1 MQFLPNKYF
10 CFFSFIITFADEL
23 TKHIFYF
30 EKNCDNISSN
40 RLFALLFCSR
50 NTRHQYRQ
58 RTSGCFAI
66 SHNKEVPYDANIPI
80 DSIISWTDEL
90 APTLKSP
97 KTEEAYFTL
106 VLWEVNAYIMRGDLS
121 LAIDRARLMYEY
133 AKDIKSNFGIAL
145 SNQAVGQAYSASNIQ
160 DKALISYMDALRYLP
175 ENNPQTYRLL
185 VKISTQLQQMNRLE
199 EAMEYVKKLNPLLEQ
214 NPEHPLAIPILI
226 ENATYYISSGDQ
238 DTALQYLY
246 RADSIYKNHTHEI
259 AHEFSINYYTAACYR
274 ALAADYHDK
283 EKADEALALYNQ
295 LLEVVSNNKRS
306 LEYRWICA
314 EKIYLYKLLGRFDEA
329 CQIYKELYSVTDTLA
344 SKSYIRQINA
354 LKATYQ
360 VDEIELENKAQQN
373 KMVVVLIFIGLGLLT
388 FISMLAIWLRRQ
400 KKIVVMSTETLEQLR
415 HNAENATRAKSIF
428 LSNMSHEIRT
438 PLNALSGF
446 SALLT
451 EEGLDDSTRRQC
463 TDIIQQ
469 NSELLLKLINDV
481 IDLSSLEFGKMQFN
495 IAEHDAVAT
504 CRNVTDTVGKV
515 KQTQAELLFETS
527 LEELY
532 IETDDSRLQQVL
544 INLLINATKFTP
556 DGSITLKLEKQSEEM
571 ALFSVTDTGCGIP
584 KEKQASI
591 FQRFEKLDENAQGS
605 GLGLSIC
612 QLIIEHIGGKIW
624 IDPDYTGGSRFVFTH
639 PIHQTRSNSKKED

>member
-1 MQFLPNKYF
+1 ML
-10 CFFSFIITFADEL
+10 FSFAAGTHATSTDKERQTALQSLIT
-23 TKHIFYF
+23 
-30 EKNCDNISSN
+30 
-40 RLFALLFCSR
+40 
-50 NTRHQYRQ
+50 
-58 RTSGCFAI
+58 
-66 SHNKEVPYDANIPI
+66 KEVPYDANIPI

-145 SNQAVGQAYSASNIQ
+145 SNQAIGQAYSASNIQ
-160 DKALISYMDALRYLP
+160 DKALSSYMDALRYLP

-199 EAMEYVKKLNPLLEQ
+199 EAMEYVEKLNPLLEQ

-238 DTALQYLY
+238 DTALQYLHQ
-246 RADSIYKNHTHEI
+246 ADSIYKNHTHEI

-314 EKIYLYKLLGRFDEA
+314 EKIYLYKLLGHFDEA

-400 KKIVVMSTETLEQLR
+400 KKVVVMSTETLEQLR

-481 IDLSSLEFGKMQFN
+481 IDLSSLEFGKMQFS
-495 IAEHDAVAT
+495 IAEHDAVAI

-556 DGSITLKLEKQSEEM
+556 DGSITLKLEKQSEKM

-639 PIHQTRSNSKKED
+639 PIHQTRNNSKKED

>member
-1 MQFLPNKYF
+1 ML
-10 CFFSFIITFADEL
+10 FSFAAGTHATSTDKERLTALQSLIT
-23 TKHIFYF
+23 
-30 EKNCDNISSN
+30 
-40 RLFALLFCSR
+40 
-50 NTRHQYRQ
+50 
-58 RTSGCFAI
+58 
-66 SHNKEVPYDANIPI
+66 KEVPYDANITI

-145 SNQAVGQAYSASNIQ
+145 SNQAIGQAYSASNIQ
-160 DKALISYMDALRYLP
+160 DKALSSYMDALRYLP

-199 EAMEYVKKLNPLLEQ
+199 EAMEYVEKLNPLLEQ

-238 DTALQYLY
+238 DTALQYLHQ
-246 RADSIYKNHTHEI
+246 ADSIYKNHTHEI

-283 EKADEALALYNQ
+283 EMADEALALYNQ

-314 EKIYLYKLLGRFDEA
+314 EKIYLYKLLGHFDEA

-400 KKIVVMSTETLEQLR
+400 KKVVVMSTETLEQLR

-481 IDLSSLEFGKMQFN
+481 IDLSSLEFGKMQFS

-556 DGSITLKLEKQSEEM
+556 DGSITLKLEKQSEKM

-639 PIHQTRSNSKKED
+639 PIHQTRNNSKKED

>member
-1 MQFLPNKYF
+1 ML
-10 CFFSFIITFADEL
+10 FSFAAGTHATSTDKERLTALKSLIT
-23 TKHIFYF
+23 
-30 EKNCDNISSN
+30 N
-40 RLFALLFCSR
+40 
-50 NTRHQYRQ
+50 
-58 RTSGCFAI
+58 
-66 SHNKEVPYDANIPI
+66 EVPYDANITI

-145 SNQAVGQAYSASNIQ
+145 SNQAIGQAYSASNIQ
-160 DKALISYMDALRYLP
+160 DKALSSYMDALRYLP

-199 EAMEYVKKLNPLLEQ
+199 EAMEYVEKLNPLLEQ

-238 DTALQYLY
+238 DTALQYLHQ
-246 RADSIYKNHTHEI
+246 ADSIYKNHTHEI

-314 EKIYLYKLLGRFDEA
+314 EKIYLYKLLGHFDEA

-360 VDEIELENKAQQN
+360 VDEIELENKARQN

-400 KKIVVMSTETLEQLR
+400 KKVVVMSTETLEQLR

-481 IDLSSLEFGKMQFN
+481 IDLSSLEFGKMQFS

-556 DGSITLKLEKQSEEM
+556 DGSITLKLEKQSEKM

-639 PIHQTRSNSKKED
+639 PIHQTRNNSKKED

>member
-1 MQFLPNKYF
+1 ML
-10 CFFSFIITFADEL
+10 FSFAAGTHATSTDKERLTALQSLIT
-23 TKHIFYF
+23 
-30 EKNCDNISSN
+30 
-40 RLFALLFCSR
+40 
-50 NTRHQYRQ
+50 
-58 RTSGCFAI
+58 
-66 SHNKEVPYDANIPI
+66 KEVPYDANIPI

-145 SNQAVGQAYSASNIQ
+145 SNQAIGQAYSASNIQ
-160 DKALISYMDALRYLP
+160 DKALSSYMDALRYLP

-199 EAMEYVKKLNPLLEQ
+199 EAMEYVEKLNPLLEQ

-238 DTALQYLY
+238 DTALQYLHQ
-246 RADSIYKNHTHEI
+246 ADSIYTNHPHEL
-259 AHEFSINYYTAACYR
+259 APEFSINSYTAACYR

-314 EKIYLYKLLGRFDEA
+314 EKIYLYKLLGHFDEA

-400 KKIVVMSTETLEQLR
+400 KKVVVMSTETLEQLR

-481 IDLSSLEFGKMQFN
+481 IDLSSLEFGKMQFS

-556 DGSITLKLEKQSEEM
+556 DGSITLKLEKQSEKM

-639 PIHQTRSNSKKED
+639 PIHQTRNNSKKED